1 MFACRTPGLPTVSGV
16 TEPALAVE
24 ARGMTKWYGETTAL
38 DAVDLL
44 VRPGIIHG
52 VLGPNGAGKTTL
64 LAALFGLVTPEE
76 GTLRLFGRSRAESG
90 AGWLDGVGGFVETPR
105 FYPYLTGR
113 QNLSVLA
120 GLDGGDAAG
129 LVDGAIELVG
139 LDAAASRK
147 RVRGYSLGMRQRLGL
162 AAAVLRRPRL
172 LILDEPANGM
182 DPAGIR
188 DLRTALRQLARGG
201 RTIILSSHDM
211 GQVEEICDSVTVL
224 HRGRVVFTGG
234 LDVMRGDAPDG
245 TWRLFTSDD
254 EAALTEA
261 GAADE
266 VKAARRD
273 EGGLTVHA
281 AQDKLD
287 AYVLALGRQGIAV
300 RGLEPDVTALESL
313 FFQLTRDA
321 EAPAPEETP

>member
-1 MFACRTPGLPTVSGV
+1 MGR
-16 TEPALAVE
+16 
-24 ARGMTKWYGETTAL
+24 
-38 DAVDLL
+38 L
-44 VRPGIIHG
+44 VRLGFADAARAAQLITSDLGLDVDPGDR
-52 VLGPNGAGKTTL
+52 PGA
-64 LAALFGLVTPEE
+64 
-76 GTLRLFGRSRAESG
+76 
-90 AGWLDGVGGFVETPR
+90 
-105 FYPYLTGR
+105 LTGAAGGTGR
-113 QNLSVLA
+113 DETVLQAVAAAADPDLALA
-120 GLDGGDAAG
+120 GLARIAGAERGEDAA
-129 LVDGAIELVG
+129 
-139 LDAAASRK
+139 
-147 RVRGYSLGMRQRLGL
+147 
-162 AAAVLRRPRL
+162 
-172 LILDEPANGM
+172 
-182 DPAGIR
+182 
-188 DLRTALRQLARGG
+188 DLRATLRQLARSG
-201 RTIILSSHDM
+201 RTVILSSHDM
-211 GQVEEICDSVTVL
+211 AQVEAICDSVTVL
-224 HRGRVVFTGG
+224 HHGRVVFTGG